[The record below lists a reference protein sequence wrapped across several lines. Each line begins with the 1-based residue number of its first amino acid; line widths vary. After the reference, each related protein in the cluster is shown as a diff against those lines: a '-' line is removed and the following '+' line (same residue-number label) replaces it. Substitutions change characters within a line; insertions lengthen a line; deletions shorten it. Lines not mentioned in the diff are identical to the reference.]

1 MKDFEGFIECV
12 NDAAKQLFEDLG
24 DACKELAAD
33 ISESMTA
40 KYLRPGG
47 IVCCRSDNKKSY
59 AVLLDS
65 EEVVTVEKD
74 GTLKECSLQ
83 DFLADHGTDQLRV
96 ASQNRISV
104 GAYEIAHCARMELDE
119 ERYPNSQSFILHCMG
134 KPGCESVDAAIAER
148 FGAFEW
154 LRYETQESSD
164 KHEIE

>member
-1 MKDFEGFIECV
+1 MKDFEDFIECID
-12 NDAAKQLFEDLG
+12 NAAKQLFEDLG

-33 ISESMTA
+33 ISASKSVE
-40 KYLRPGG
+40 YLRPGG

-65 EEVVTVEKD
+65 EDVVTVEKD
-74 GTLKECSLQ
+74 GALKECSLQ
-83 DFLADHGTDQLRV
+83 EFLVDYGTDQLRV

-104 GAYEIAHCARMELDE
+104 GAYEIAHCARMELNE
-119 ERYPNSQSFILHCMG
+119 KRYPSSQSFILHCMG

-154 LRYETQESSD
+154 LRYETPESSN